1 MNLKNYNK
9 EERFIQSICWVTKI
23 FLTLKSVNGII
34 SPMIALKICD
44 LAKKDA
50 GKGFARLN
58 PGDMQEIGVDS
69 WDLVEIGG
77 KRKTVVRVMPLDKS
91 LPDKSIIQIDGT
103 TRENARVEL
112 DEHVFVKKIDNKS
125 ATKVVLAPR
134 NNDLLYNGNEN
145 KYLLDR
151 LDGYPITVGDKIRI
165 KLPNAGLEDFQ
176 VIGVIPSN
184 SSIIRASTKL
194 DIKRKPRV
202 KFDSSRVS
210 FQDIGGLKE
219 QITKVRE
226 IVELPLRYPLLFDKL
241 GIDPPRG
248 ILLVGPPGSG
258 KTLLAKAIA
267 HETNANFQ
275 VINGPEIMHKFYG
288 ESEARLR
295 DIFEIATRNQPSIIF
310 LDELDAIAPKRDKV
324 SGDVEKRIVSQLL
337 SLMDGLKH
345 RGNIVVIGATNL
357 PSAID
362 PALRR
367 PGRFDREVM
376 LDVPDRNGRAQILE
390 VHTRGM
396 PLEDDIDLERLADLT
411 HGFVG
416 ADLENLC
423 REAAMKSLRKS
434 LPDYDDG
441 EEGLMF
447 NNGNVTPIKVEMSD
461 FMDALKEVE
470 PSAIREI
477 FVEISKVTWDDIGGL
492 KEIKDKLV
500 EAVIWP
506 IVHKDLFEITDTKAP
521 KGILLCGPPGTGKTL
536 LAKALANQS
545 GANFISVKGAE
556 LLSKYVGESEQAV
569 REVFKKAKQVA
580 PCIVFFDEIDALAPP
595 RRESDGT
602 RVSERV
608 VSQLLTEMDGV
619 EDLREVLI
627 LAATNRI
634 DIVDPALLRSGRFDL
649 ILNIPYPDENEIFEI
664 LKIHTRGKPIAK
676 DAKLKEIA
684 AKTSGLSGADIML
697 LCQRA
702 SIIAIREHLQNRKRT
717 LRLTERHFDEA
728 LNEIKSK
735 IIANVNFNNARPEI
749 KSVQ

>member
-1 MNLKNYNK
+1 M
-9 EERFIQSICWVTKI
+9 
-23 FLTLKSVNGII
+23 I
-34 SPMIALKICD
+34 SFRISELP
-44 LAKKDA
+44 KKDS
-50 GKGFARLN
+50 GKGIARIK
-58 PGDMQEIGVDS
+58 PVDMKELGVS
-69 WDLVEIGG
+69 AWDLVEIGG
-77 KRKTVVRVMPLDKS
+77 KRKTVVRVAPIDKS
-91 LPDKSIIQIDGT
+91 EPEQSVIEIDGI

-112 DEHVFVKKIDNKS
+112 DDHVFVKKVDGKS
-125 ATKVVLAPR
+125 ATKVVLSPR
-134 NNDLLYNGNEN
+134 NSEMLYNGNEN
-145 KYLLDR
+145 KYLLER
-151 LDGYPITVGDKIRI
+151 LDGYPITIGDKIRV
-165 KLPNAGLEDFQ
+165 KLPTTGLEDFQ
-176 VIGVIPSN
+176 VLGVIPSD
-184 SSIIRASTKL
+184 SVVIRGSTRL
-194 DIKRKPRV
+194 DIRKKPKT

-210 FQDIGGLKE
+210 FQDVGGLRE
-219 QITKVRE
+219 QIAKVRE
-226 IVELPLRYPLLFDKL
+226 IVELPLRYPQLFDKL

-258 KTLLAKAIA
+258 KTLLAKAVA

-295 DIFEIATRNQPSIIF
+295 DIFEIASRNQPSIIF

-324 SGDVEKRIVSQLL
+324 SGDVEKRIVAQLL

-345 RGNIVVIGATNL
+345 RGNVVVIGATNL
-357 PSAID
+357 PSALD

-367 PGRFDREVM
+367 PGRFDREVS

-390 VHTRGM
+390 IHTRGM
-396 PLEDDIDLERLADLT
+396 PLDDDIEIEKLADLT

-416 ADLENLC
+416 ADIENLC

-434 LPDYDDG
+434 LSEIEEADDELLLQTG
-441 EEGLMF
+441 EI
-447 NNGNVTPIKVEMSD
+447 TPVKVGMGD

-477 FVEISKVTWDDIGGL
+477 FVEISKVTWEDIGGL
-492 KEIKDKLV
+492 KDIKEKLI

-506 IVHKDLFEITDTKAP
+506 FIHKDLFEITDTKAP

-556 LLSKYVGESEQAV
+556 LLSKYVGESERAV

-602 RVSERV
+602 RVAERV

-627 LAATNRI
+627 LGATNRV
-634 DIVDPALLRSGRFDL
+634 DMVDPAILRSGRFDL
-649 ILNIPYPDENEIFEI
+649 ILNIPYPGEEELYEI
-664 LKIHTRGKPIAK
+664 LKIHTRGKPISK
-676 DAKLKEIA
+676 DAGLRELA
-684 AKTSGLSGADIML
+684 AKATGLSGADIEL

-702 SIIAIREHLQNRKRT
+702 SIIAIREHLKNRKKK
-717 LRLTERHFDEA
+717 LRITEIHFAEA
-728 LNEIKSK
+728 LDEIKSK
-735 IIANVNFNNARPEI
+735 IIANVELKSERPERS
-749 KSVQ
+749 SV

>member
-1 MNLKNYNK
+1 
-9 EERFIQSICWVTKI
+9 
-23 FLTLKSVNGII
+23 
-34 SPMIALKICD
+34 MIALKICE

-58 PGDMQEIGVDS
+58 PGDMREIGVDA

-91 LPDKSIIQIDGT
+91 LPDKSIIEIDGV

-112 DEHVFVKKIDNKS
+112 DEHVFVKKIENKS

-134 NNDLLYNGNEN
+134 NLDVLYNGNEN

-151 LDGYPITVGDKIRI
+151 LDGYPITVGDKIRV
-165 KLPNAGLEDFQ
+165 KLPNSGLEDFQ
-176 VIGVIPSN
+176 VIGVIPSDS
-184 SSIIRASTKL
+184 SSIRSTTKV
-194 DIKRKPRV
+194 DVKRKPKV

-226 IVELPLRYPLLFDKL
+226 IVELPLKYPQLFDRL

-258 KTLLAKAIA
+258 KTLLAKAVA

-367 PGRFDREVM
+367 PGRFDREVA
-376 LDVPDRNGRAQILE
+376 LEVPDRNGRAQILD

-396 PLEDDIDLERLADLT
+396 PLDDDIDLDRLADMT

-416 ADLENLC
+416 ADIENLC
-423 REAAMKSLRKS
+423 REAAMKSLRKT

-441 EEGLMF
+441 EEEFMF
-447 NNGNVTPIKVEMSD
+447 KNGNITPIRVGMGD
-461 FMDALKEVE
+461 FMEALKEVE

-477 FVEISKVTWDDIGGL
+477 FVEISEVTWDDIGGL
-492 KEIKDKLV
+492 REIKDKLV

-506 IVHKDLFEITDTKAP
+506 IIHKDLFEITGTKAP

-649 ILNIPYPDENEIFEI
+649 IFNIPYPDEDELYEI

-676 DAKLKEIA
+676 DAKLREIA
-684 AKTSGLSGADIML
+684 RKTSGLSGADIEL
-697 LCQRA
+697 VCQRA
-702 SIIAIREHLQNRKRT
+702 SIIAIREHLRNRKKAIRI
-717 LRLTERHFDEA
+717 TEGHFDEA
-728 LNEIKSK
+728 LSELRTK
-735 IIANVNFNNARPEI
+735 IITNMGINHVLPDKESA
-749 KSVQ
+749 

>member
-1 MNLKNYNK
+1 
-9 EERFIQSICWVTKI
+9 
-23 FLTLKSVNGII
+23 
-34 SPMIALKICD
+34 MIALKICE
-44 LAKKDA
+44 LAKKDS

-58 PGDMQEIGVDS
+58 PEDMREIGVGS
-69 WDLVEIGG
+69 WDLVQVGG
-77 KRKTVVRVMPLDKS
+77 KRKTVVRVMPLEKS
-91 LPDKSIIQIDGT
+91 LSEKSIIQMDGI
-103 TRENARVEL
+103 TRENARVDI
-112 DEHVFVKKIDNKS
+112 DEHIFVKKIDNKS

-134 NNDLLYNGNEN
+134 NNDVLYNGNEN

-151 LDGYPITVGDKIRI
+151 LDGFPITIGDKIRI
-165 KLPNAGLEDFQ
+165 KLPGSRLEDFN

-184 SSIIRASTKL
+184 SVIIRASTKL
-194 DIKRKPRV
+194 DIRKRPKG

-210 FQDIGGLKE
+210 YDDIGGLRD
-219 QITKVRE
+219 QINKVKE
-226 IVELPLRYPLLFDKL
+226 IVELPLRYPQLFDKL
-241 GIDPPRG
+241 GINPPRG

-258 KTLLAKAIA
+258 KTLLAKAVA

-310 LDELDAIAPKRDKV
+310 LDELDAIAPKREKV
-324 SGDVEKRIVSQLL
+324 SGDVEKRIVAQLL
-337 SLMDGLKH
+337 SLMDGLRH

-357 PSAID
+357 PSALD

-367 PGRFDREVM
+367 PGRFDREVS
-376 LDVPDRNGRAQILE
+376 LDVPDRNGRLQILE
-390 VHTRGM
+390 VHSRGM
-396 PLEDDIDLERLADLT
+396 PLSEDIDLERLADLT

-416 ADLENLC
+416 ADIENLC

-434 LPDYDDG
+434 LPDYED
-441 EEGLMF
+441 EEEEIF
-447 NNGNVTPIKVEMSD
+447 ENNGNLAPIKVEMND
-461 FMDALKEVE
+461 FMEALKEVE

-492 KEIKDKLV
+492 KEIKDKLI

-506 IVHKDLFEITDTKAP
+506 FIHKDLFEITDTKAP
-521 KGILLCGPPGTGKTL
+521 TGILLCGPPGTGKTL

-556 LLSKYVGESEQAV
+556 LLSKYVGESEHAV

-580 PCIVFFDEIDALAPP
+580 PCIVFFDEIDALAPH
-595 RRESDGT
+595 RRETDGT

-619 EDLREVLI
+619 EDLREVLV

-634 DIVDPALLRSGRFDL
+634 DIVDHALLRSGRFDL
-649 ILNIPYPDENEIFEI
+649 ILNIPYPDEEERHEI
-664 LKIHTRGKPIAK
+664 LKIHTRGKPMGR
-676 DAKLKEIA
+676 DARLRGVASE
-684 AKTSGLSGADIML
+684 TDGLSGADIEL

-702 SIIAIREHLQNRKRT
+702 SIIAIREHLSNRKKK
-717 LRLTERHFDEA
+717 LKITERHFSEA
-728 LNEIKSK
+728 LKEIKSK
-735 IIANVNFNNARPEI
+735 IIANVELKNERAE
-749 KSVQ
+749 

>member
-1 MNLKNYNK
+1 M
-9 EERFIQSICWVTKI
+9 
-23 FLTLKSVNGII
+23 I
-34 SPMIALKICD
+34 SFRISELP
-44 LAKKDA
+44 KKDS
-50 GKGFARLN
+50 GKGIARIK
-58 PGDMQEIGVDS
+58 PVDMKELGVS
-69 WDLVEIGG
+69 AWDLVEIGG
-77 KRKTVVRVMPLDKS
+77 KRKTVVRVAPIDKS
-91 LPDKSIIQIDGT
+91 EPEQSVIEIDGI

-112 DEHVFVKKIDNKS
+112 DDHVFVKKVDGKS
-125 ATKVVLAPR
+125 ATKVVLSPR
-134 NNDLLYNGNEN
+134 NSEMLYNGNEN
-145 KYLLDR
+145 KYLLER
-151 LDGYPITVGDKIRI
+151 LDGYPITIGDKIRV
-165 KLPNAGLEDFQ
+165 KLPTTGLEDFQ
-176 VIGVIPSN
+176 VLGVIPSD
-184 SSIIRASTKL
+184 SVVIRGSTRL
-194 DIKRKPRV
+194 DIRKKPKT

-210 FQDIGGLKE
+210 FQDVGGLRE
-219 QITKVRE
+219 QIAKVRE
-226 IVELPLRYPLLFDKL
+226 IVELPLRYPQLFDKL

-258 KTLLAKAIA
+258 KTLLAKAVA

-295 DIFEIATRNQPSIIF
+295 DIFEIASRNQPSIIF

-324 SGDVEKRIVSQLL
+324 SGDVEKRIVAQLL

-345 RGNIVVIGATNL
+345 RGNVVVIGATNL
-357 PSAID
+357 PSALD

-367 PGRFDREVM
+367 PGRFDREVS

-390 VHTRGM
+390 IHTRGM
-396 PLEDDIDLERLADLT
+396 PLDDDIEIEKLADLT

-416 ADLENLC
+416 ADIENLC

-434 LPDYDDG
+434 LSEIEEADDELLLQKG
-441 EEGLMF
+441 EI
-447 NNGNVTPIKVEMSD
+447 TPVKVGMGD

-477 FVEISKVTWDDIGGL
+477 FVEISKVTWEDIGGL
-492 KEIKDKLV
+492 KDIKEKLI

-506 IVHKDLFEITDTKAP
+506 FIHKDLFEITDTKAP

-556 LLSKYVGESEQAV
+556 LLSKYVGESERAV

-602 RVSERV
+602 RVAERV

-627 LAATNRI
+627 LGATNRV
-634 DIVDPALLRSGRFDL
+634 DMVDPAILRSGRFDL
-649 ILNIPYPDENEIFEI
+649 ILNIPYPGEEELYEI
-664 LKIHTRGKPIAK
+664 LKIHTRGKPISK
-676 DAKLKEIA
+676 DAGLRELA
-684 AKTSGLSGADIML
+684 AKATGLSGADIEL

-702 SIIAIREHLQNRKRT
+702 SIIAIREHLKNRKKK
-717 LRLTERHFDEA
+717 LRITEIHFAEA
-728 LNEIKSK
+728 LDEIKSK
-735 IIANVNFNNARPEI
+735 IIANVELKSERPERS
-749 KSVQ
+749 SV

>member
-1 MNLKNYNK
+1 M
-9 EERFIQSICWVTKI
+9 
-23 FLTLKSVNGII
+23 I
-34 SPMIALKICD
+34 SFRISELP
-44 LAKKDA
+44 KKDS
-50 GKGFARLN
+50 GKGIARIK
-58 PGDMQEIGVDS
+58 PVDMKELGVNA

-77 KRKTVVRVMPLDKS
+77 KRKTVVRVAPIDKS
-91 LPDKSIIQIDGT
+91 EPEQSVIEIDGI
-103 TRENARVEL
+103 TRENARVEI
-112 DEHVFVKKIDNKS
+112 DDHVFVKKIDGKS
-125 ATKVVLAPR
+125 ATKVVLSPR
-134 NNDLLYNGNEN
+134 NSDMLYNGNEN
-145 KYLLDR
+145 KYLLER
-151 LDGYPITVGDKIRI
+151 LDGYPITIGDKIRV
-165 KLPNAGLEDFQ
+165 KLPTTGLEDFQ
-176 VIGVIPSN
+176 VLGVIPSD
-184 SSIIRASTKL
+184 SVVIRGSTRL
-194 DIKRKPRV
+194 DIRKKPKT

-210 FQDIGGLKE
+210 FQDVGGLRE
-219 QITKVRE
+219 QIAKVRE
-226 IVELPLRYPLLFDKL
+226 IVELPLRYPQLFDKL

-258 KTLLAKAIA
+258 KTLLAKAVA

-295 DIFEIATRNQPSIIF
+295 DIFEIASRNQPSIIF

-324 SGDVEKRIVSQLL
+324 SGDVEKRIVAQLL

-345 RGNIVVIGATNL
+345 RGNVVVIGATNL
-357 PSAID
+357 PSALD

-367 PGRFDREVM
+367 PGRFDREVS

-390 VHTRGM
+390 IHTRGM
-396 PLEDDIDLERLADLT
+396 PLDDDIEIEKLADLT

-416 ADLENLC
+416 ADIENLC

-434 LPDYDDG
+434 LSEIEEADDDLMLQGG
-441 EEGLMF
+441 EI
-447 NNGNVTPIKVEMSD
+447 TPVKVGMGD
-461 FMDALKEVE
+461 FLDALKDVE

-477 FVEISKVTWDDIGGL
+477 FVEISKVTWEDIGGL
-492 KEIKDKLV
+492 KDIKEKLI

-506 IVHKDLFEITDTKAP
+506 FIHKDLFEITDTKAP

-556 LLSKYVGESEQAV
+556 LLSKYVGESERAV

-602 RVSERV
+602 RVAERV

-627 LAATNRI
+627 LGATNRV
-634 DIVDPALLRSGRFDL
+634 DMVDPAILRSGRFDL
-649 ILNIPYPDENEIFEI
+649 ILNIPYPGEEELYEI
-664 LKIHTRGKPIAK
+664 LKIHTRGKPISK
-676 DAKLKEIA
+676 DAGLRELA
-684 AKTSGLSGADIML
+684 AKATGLSGADIEL

-702 SIIAIREHLQNRKRT
+702 SIIAIREHLRNRKKK
-717 LRLTERHFDEA
+717 LRITEIHFAEA
-728 LNEIKSK
+728 LDEIKSK
-735 IIANVNFNNARPEI
+735 IIANVELKSERPERS
-749 KSVQ
+749 SV